1 MTHFALAFYD
11 LKKLDYR
18 SFVILR
24 YHGMSNRKIC
34 KMYNIAYFC
43 ILRLC
48 EQAQKNDYRFT
59 YKDYQF
65 LKRYDVSNEFIC
77 KMYHIDKLDF
87 EFFEVMNR

>member
-18 SFVILR
+18 SFVILK

-48 EQAQKNDYRFT
+48 EQAQK
-59 YKDYQF
+59 K
-65 LKRYDVSNEFIC
+65 
-77 KMYHIDKLDF
+77 
-87 EFFEVMNR
+87 